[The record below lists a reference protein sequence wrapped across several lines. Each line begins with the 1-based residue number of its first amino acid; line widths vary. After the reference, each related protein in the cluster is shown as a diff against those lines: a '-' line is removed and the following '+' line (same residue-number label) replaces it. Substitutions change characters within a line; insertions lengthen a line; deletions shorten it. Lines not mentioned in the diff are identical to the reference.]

1 MIDTISKKIKKILT
15 NGLIRFYYQLSILS
29 IEKKKNIYQ
38 WIDTISGQHDQ

>member
-1 MIDTISKKIKKILT
+1 MINTISKKIKKILID
-15 NGLIRFYYQLSILS
+15 GLIGFYYQLTILS